1 MKTAVFVAASALA
14 VASFSGAASAQTYV
28 EVTGAVVKQ
37 PDLGW
42 GDAFFV
48 EDYEMDTGSAWSLA
62 VGRFIRPNI
71 ALEAEVT
78 RTKSEY
84 ACCAPNSLEATAYIA
99 NAFYRFTPERRIRPY
114 VGLGAGMIDVEYD
127 AGGGA
132 SDTVFGWQAMAGVE
146 IPLTPSIS
154 GFTEYRYQSASD
166 LEDSAFA
173 GGLTWEYESHNLGL
187 GLRYTF

>member
-1 MKTAVFVAASALA
+1 MKTAVFIAASALV
-14 VASFSGAASAQTYV
+14 VASLPGAASAQTYV
-28 EVTGAVVKQ
+28 EVTGAVVEQ

-42 GDAFFV
+42 GSGLLM
-48 EDYEMDTGSAWSLA
+48 DYEMDTGSAWSLA

-71 ALEAEVT
+71 ALEAEVI

-84 ACCAPNSLEATAYIA
+84 ACCNPNSLEATAYMA
-99 NAFYRFTPERRIRPY
+99 NAFYRFRPEQRIRPY
-114 VGLGAGMIDVEYD
+114 VGLGAGMINVEYD
-127 AGGGA
+127 AIAEA

-146 IPLTPSIS
+146 IPFTPSIS

-166 LEDSAFA
+166 PEDSSYG

>member
-1 MKTAVFVAASALA
+1 MKTAAFLTAAAVAA
-14 VASFSGAASAQTYV
+14 VSFAGAASAQTYV
-28 EVTGAVVKQ
+28 EITGAAVKQ
-37 PDLGW
+37 PDLSW
-42 GDAFFV
+42 GSGFAM
-48 EDYEMDTGSAWSLA
+48 DYEMDTGSAWSLA

-84 ACCAPNSLEATAYIA
+84 ACCAPNSLEATAYMA

-114 VGLGAGMIDVEYD
+114 VGLGVGMIDVEYD
-127 AGGGA
+127 AAADA

-146 IPLTPSIS
+146 TPFTNSLS
-154 GFTEYRYQSASD
+154 GFAEYRYQSAAD
-166 LEDSAFA
+166 LEDSSYG